1 MNTNRPDSLADDAPI
16 EDRSRA
22 IGPVARLRDRV
33 TPAFAYAGFRRLWMA
48 NLSGMM
54 GFWMLSVS
62 QGWLVV
68 ELTDSPFMLGLL
80 AGFRS
85 IPMLLLSPVGGILA
99 DRVNRPRLLL
109 LAQGLMAAAD
119 LTVGVLVILHRVE
132 MWHLAIAGL
141 SLGSAF
147 ALASPARN
155 ALVSDLVPRPLVS
168 NAVALTATTMNASR
182 VIGPTIAGFLIG
194 FIGIAGTY
202 FTQVGTYLLAVLNI
216 RRVDAPGLAPGFEG
230 SAWKALWEGFQYV
243 LQTRKLLSLMILGT
257 SPALFS
263 MAIVM
268 LLPAFVKQDLQAG
281 PADLGMLLGLLG
293 VGAIIGSVT
302 VVTFSR
308 FRYKGAAVMLSALMD
323 GVLVAV
329 LSFTDSML
337 GAGITLMIMGFSQ
350 AVYLAMIQ
358 TILQLIV
365 PHRLRGRVLSI
376 WMLGW
381 GLTPV
386 GLLPLSAVA
395 ENSGTPIAMQIAGA
409 FAVAIAVAIMLLF
422 HDLWTLDAETE
433 GALQPDPRT

>member
-1 MNTNRPDSLADDAPI
+1 MSVGAAADGY
-16 EDRSRA
+16 RMRA
-22 IGPVARLRDRV
+22 IEAIGRARARV
-33 TPAFAYAGFRRLWMA
+33 TPAFAYANYRRLWIA
-48 NLSGMM
+48 NLTGMM

-85 IPMLLLSPVGGILA
+85 IPMLVLSPLGGILA
-99 DRVNRPRLLL
+99 DRVNRPRLLVL
-109 LAQGLMAAAD
+109 GQGLMGAAD
-119 LTVGVLVILHRVE
+119 LTIGVLVLLGRVE

-147 ALASPARN
+147 ALSSPARN
-155 ALVSDLVPRPLVS
+155 ALVSDLVPRATLS
-168 NAVALTATTMNASR
+168 NAVALTSTTMNASR

-194 FIGIAGTY
+194 LVGIAGTY
-202 FTQVGTYLLAVLNI
+202 FTQVGTYVLSVLNI
-216 RRVDAPGLAPGFEG
+216 RRVEAGDVPPGYEG
-230 SAWKALWEGFQYV
+230 SARKALGDGFLYV
-243 LQTRKLLSLMILGT
+243 LRSRRLLALMVLGT

-263 MAIVM
+263 MPMVM

-281 PADLGMLLGLLG
+281 PAELGVLLGLLG
-293 VGAIIGSVT
+293 VGAIVGSV
-302 VVTFSR
+302 VVVAYSR
-308 FRYKGAAVMLSALMD
+308 LRYKGAAVMLAALMD
-323 GVLVAV
+323 GVLVIVLAFTHSLVGAAV
-329 LSFTDSML
+329 ALML
-337 GAGITLMIMGFSQ
+337 MGFFQ

-358 TILQLIV
+358 TVLQLIV

-395 ENSGTPIAMQIAGA
+395 EARGTPVAMLIAGSL
-409 FAVAIAVAIMLLF
+409 AIAVAVGVMVVARE
-422 HDLWTLDAETE
+422 LWTLDPEAVE
-433 GALQPDPRT
+433 AI